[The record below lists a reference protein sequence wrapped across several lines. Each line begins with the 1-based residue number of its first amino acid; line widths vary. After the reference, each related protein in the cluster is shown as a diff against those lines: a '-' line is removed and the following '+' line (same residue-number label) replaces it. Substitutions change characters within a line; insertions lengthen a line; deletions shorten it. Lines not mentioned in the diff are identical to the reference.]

1 MSCLH
6 FPVLSLRLLC
16 HELSKIIVLGVILE
30 PFTDFVL
37 HSMFSEV
44 WKSYLSSLFITSRF
58 HGSYERLW
66 AGQVSEALVDLTGG
80 LAEHWSLGN
89 FGSEEQH
96 RPEQDSDNVRRKR
109 LDLNLL
115 YPVKEDCVL
124 SCSTHSSPAGR
135 EVLTW
140 QIKEDL

>member
-1 MSCLH
+1 MSHLH
-6 FPVLSLRLLC
+6 FPVLSLSLLC
-16 HELSKIIVLGVILE
+16 HELSKINVLCVILE
-30 PFTDFVL
+30 RFTDFVL
-37 HSMFSEV
+37 HPMFSEV
-44 WKSYLSSLFITSRF
+44 WKSYLSPPIPSRF

-89 FGSEEQH
+89 LGSEEQH
-96 RPEQDSDNVRRKR
+96 RPEEDSDNVRRKR